1 MRIFVRVFIT
11 LAVLSL
17 PALAQEDHGKNEV
30 GLVIGGT
37 VTPSQTLASGTGLI
51 GPSGTV
57 LSSRNLALNPS
68 LSLGTEYDRRFLTTR
83 RFAIYGGVDFLASP
97 MDVKLSQQFQNVI
110 GQYAYIFLTPH
121 VRVKFRPSRPFSPW
135 LSFGGGY
142 ARFLEK
148 APPATQSFRPG
159 TNTGTLM
166 FGGGVDTRAVLHVI
180 KIPIAFRVE
189 VRDFYSGLP
198 NYNLK
203 VTGNLQNNLAFTG
216 GLLIK
221 F

>member
-1 MRIFVRVFIT
+1 MKIFVRLFIA
-11 LAVLSL
+11 LALWSL

-30 GLVIGGT
+30 GLIIGGT

-57 LSSRNLALNPS
+57 LSSRNLAFNPS

-121 VRVKFRPSRPFSPW
+121 LRVKFKPSGAFSPW

-166 FGGGVDTRAVLHVI
+166 FGGGVDTRAVLHVF

>member
-1 MRIFVRVFIT
+1 M
-11 LAVLSL
+11 
-17 PALAQEDHGKNEV
+17 
-30 GLVIGGT
+30 
-37 VTPSQTLASGTGLI
+37 
-51 GPSGTV
+51 GPGGTV
-57 LSSRNLALNPS
+57 LSSRNLAFNPS
-68 LSLGTEYDRRFLTTR
+68 LSLGAEYDRRFIIKQ
-83 RFAIYGGVDFLASP
+83 RFEIYGGADFLASP
-97 MDVKLSQQFQNVI
+97 LDVKLSQQFQNVI

-121 VRVKFRPSRPFSPW
+121 VRVKFKPSGAFSPW

-148 APPATQSFRPG
+148 APPAAPSFRPG

-166 FGGGVDTRAVLHVI
+166 FGGGVDTRTVLHIFKV
-180 KIPIAFRVE
+180 PLGFRVE